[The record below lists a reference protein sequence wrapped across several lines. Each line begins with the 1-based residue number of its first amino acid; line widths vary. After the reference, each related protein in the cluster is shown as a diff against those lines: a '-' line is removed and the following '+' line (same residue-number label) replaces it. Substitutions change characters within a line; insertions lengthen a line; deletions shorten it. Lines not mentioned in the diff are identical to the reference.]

1 MASSNDE
8 AGEDGEIQIVLEEIE
23 VPTME
28 PTLQSPNKTPW
39 LSEGTER
46 FIKLAKGYGGR
57 MCNACHYEFPNR
69 GKLLE
74 HVSQHKASYMCASRA
89 DTFWSS
95 LIRNHKT
102 SHGGDEYQIIYA
114 VDAKIFGM
122 CRENFKC
129 PLKRLDRE
137 PSFNDLREKQRSHT
151 KSVEKLPTPLALPP
165 TSSSIR
171 AMIKPIAKPKEM
183 RTEDL

>member
-28 PTLQSPNKTPW
+28 PTLQSPNKTHW

-57 MCNACHYEFPNR
+57 MCNVCHYEFPNR

-89 DTFWSS
+89 DSFWRYS
-95 LIRNHKT
+95 IRNHKKG
-102 SHGGDEYQIIYA
+102 HGGDEHQITYA

-137 PSFNDLREKQRSHT
+137 PSFNDPQEKPRSLT
-151 KSVEKLPTPLALPP
+151 KSVEKLPAPLALPP
-165 TSSSIR
+165 TSSSVR

-183 RTEDL
+183 SKKDL